1 MDIHS
6 RKSRNALS
14 RILHKKRYI
23 FLCTFTDCASVR
35 TVVSSKALAGKHE
48 RPTRPSRAERGTTM
62 WSYVDAINLALDAL
76 NAHEITLDQL
86 DQYTNELWHDMEAQ
100 NDAEHGIH

>member
-1 MDIHS
+1 
-6 RKSRNALS
+6 
-14 RILHKKRYI
+14 
-23 FLCTFTDCASVR
+23 
-35 TVVSSKALAGKHE
+35 
-48 RPTRPSRAERGTTM
+48 M